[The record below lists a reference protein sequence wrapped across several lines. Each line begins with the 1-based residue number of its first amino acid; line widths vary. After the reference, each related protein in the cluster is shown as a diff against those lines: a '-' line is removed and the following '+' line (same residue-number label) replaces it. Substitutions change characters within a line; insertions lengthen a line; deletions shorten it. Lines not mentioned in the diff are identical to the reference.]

1 MSFLTKASSDTYW
14 CNLSLKWI
22 YTDLFRSIYSQ
33 TRNFHL
39 ANDVLHDAIVKF
51 AVKNSL
57 KQIDEPHAYMRSIVK
72 NTIVDYY
79 RDASHFIDLEVPG
92 SDVVVIDENREQ
104 SYQHSPEKIADL
116 KQRMLALQNIIDCLP
131 PKCRQVFWMHRIEEK
146 PQTEIAATLQI
157 SLNMVERHMI
167 RALVDIS
174 LAKDYLLNDA

>member
-1 MSFLTKASSDTYW
+1 MSFLSKADHDSYW
-14 CNLSLKWI
+14 CNLSLKWV
-22 YTDLFRSIYSQ
+22 YTDLFRSIYGQ

-57 KQIDEPHAYMRSIVK
+57 RQIDEPQAYMRGIVK

-79 RDASHFIDLEVPG
+79 RDAAHYVDMELSGANQDLLDAEH
-92 SDVVVIDENREQ
+92 EL

-131 PKCRQVFWMHRIEEK
+131 PKCRQVFWMHRIEGK
-146 PQTEIAATLQI
+146 LQTDVATELNI

-174 LAKDYLLNDA
+174 LAKDFLLNDK

>member
-1 MSFLTKASSDTYW
+1 MSFFTNTENDTFW
-14 CNLSLKWI
+14 CNLNLKWV
-22 YTDLFRSIYSQ
+22 YTDLFRSIYGQ

-57 KQIDEPHAYMRSIVK
+57 KQIDEPQAYLRGIVK

-79 RDASHFIDLEVPG
+79 RDSRHFVDLETTSNDKALHDP
-92 SDVVVIDENREQ
+92 EQ
-104 SYQHSPEKIADL
+104 ELSYQHSPERIADI

-146 PQTEIAATLQI
+146 PQTEIAALLQI

-167 RALVDIS
+167 RALVDIA
-174 LAKDYLLNDA
+174 LAKDYLLNDK